1 MKCMNYKW
9 YQKWKRHK
17 GKNLSK
23 TTIYYS
29 IIEVI
34 TISLVI
40 YHGQQQLVPS
50 HGGKN
55 LCAQIASNIVLE
67 DDPPSWSHGQWTKHY
82 TPSFLYSAFE
92 HARNW
97 LHMSGLY
104 RLQQCENIYEPSFQI
119 SQFILSQPTYN
130 DMFPY
135 WAIVGSTQ
143 ALAFTLSR

>member
-9 YQKWKRHK
+9 YQKLKRHK

-97 LHMSGLY
+97 LHMLGLY
-104 RLQQCENIYEPSFQI
+104 RLQQRWEYLWVKLSNITI
-119 SQFILSQPTYN
+119 HIITTN
-130 DMFPY
+130 
-135 WAIVGSTQ
+135 I
-143 ALAFTLSR
+143 

>member
-1 MKCMNYKW
+1 M
-9 YQKWKRHK
+9 
-17 GKNLSK
+17 
-23 TTIYYS
+23 
-29 IIEVI
+29 
-34 TISLVI
+34 I

-92 HARNW
+92 
-97 LHMSGLY
+97 
-104 RLQQCENIYEPSFQI
+104 QQEIGCICWVYIGFRKGENIYEPSFQI

-135 WAIVGSTQ
+135 WANVGSTQ